1 MSSPSKGWHVS
12 HQCILVT
19 LVIVPV
25 LVPAFVLV
33 QSVLAA
39 AAVVVAVLANAP
51 VLVLVDGVV
60 GLVVRDVVACAARV
74 SIVIVFTR
82 FQTQFKA
89 VSTAILGHG
98 HLVLQAKTERHA
110 KNTDVDFQTPICQP
124 KLPRAGKAWQRVNID
139 HFVLHGF

>member
-1 MSSPSKGWHVS
+1 MSVL
-12 HQCILVT
+12 ILLLVLVT

-33 QSVLAA
+33 KSVLA

-74 SIVIVFTR
+74 SIVIVLLGSKLSTKPFPL
-82 FQTQFKA
+82 QFLGMDTLYSKPRPN
-89 VSTAILGHG
+89 VMQRILT
-98 HLVLQAKTERHA
+98 LTFR
-110 KNTDVDFQTPICQP
+110 
-124 KLPRAGKAWQRVNID
+124 LPFVNLGCRAWEKRGRV
-139 HFVLHGF
+139 

>member
-33 QSVLAA
+33 KSVLAA

-51 VLVLVDGVV
+51 GLVLVDGVV
-60 GLVVRDVVACAARV
+60 GFVVRDVVACAARV
-74 SIVIVFTR
+74 LTILVADASLRRVF
-82 FQTQFKA
+82 
-89 VSTAILGHG
+89 
-98 HLVLQAKTERHA
+98 E
-110 KNTDVDFQTPICQP
+110 
-124 KLPRAGKAWQRVNID
+124 KL
-139 HFVLHGF
+139 